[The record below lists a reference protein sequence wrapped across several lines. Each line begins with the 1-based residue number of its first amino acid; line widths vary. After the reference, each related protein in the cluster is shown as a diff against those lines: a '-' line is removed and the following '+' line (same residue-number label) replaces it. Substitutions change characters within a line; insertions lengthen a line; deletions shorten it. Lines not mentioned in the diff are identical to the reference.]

1 MDSNTIYVEQN
12 PSANGLTVRNANHL
26 DTVECTFK
34 NVVPAA
40 DFVVNKEKISE
51 PIALTG
57 EKDQRITAEYRVKV
71 RNNASHQAQPGD
83 ILEAPQAFP
92 GMNIAEVHVSGELV
106 TEQNMRL
113 AQEGNSWLI
122 PHDKMQPIGAH
133 TERSMTV
140 AVTYVVTDP
149 DATVRNEKALTCRSS
164 SNHEGVGLV
173 NTVALRSDKDHR
185 DKWKNACVDLKAP
198 HNAAFTLSKKAV
210 YSPVVVTGA
219 INQELTATYE
229 VAVKTI
235 PHLRQHRRTSSKNPP
250 PFPV

>member
-1 MDSNTIYVEQN
+1 M
-12 PSANGLTVRNANHL
+12 
-26 DTVECTFK
+26 
-34 NVVPAA
+34 
-40 DFVVNKEKISE
+40 
-51 PIALTG
+51 
-57 EKDQRITAEYRVKV
+57 KV

-149 DATVRNEKALTCRSS
+149 DATLRNEKALTCRSS

-219 INQELTATYE
+219 ANQELTATYE
-229 VAVKTI
+229 VAVKNDSAFTATPQDI
-235 PHLRQHRRTSSKNPP
+235 VEEPTTLSGMNVIGMVVS
-250 PFPV
+250 